1 LIPALTKAQKH
12 EIATKFEIPTMAAKN
27 PHRLQNEFLTH
38 LIKERTPVT
47 IFLLNG
53 VKLQGNIAGFDDF
66 CISITREGQLQAVYK
81 QEISTISTATPVTLW
96 EDPDAPPARKPSARL
111 GVKAMGGR
119 AGAGVAPRKVV
130 VERVRRI
137 PGTRSR

>member
-1 LIPALTKAQKH
+1 
-12 EIATKFEIPTMAAKN
+12 MAAKNN

-53 VKLQGNIAGFDDF
+53 VKLQGNISSYDDF
-66 CISITREGQLQAVYK
+66 CISLSQQGQVQAVYK
-81 QEISTISTATPVTLW
+81 QEISTITTSSPVMLW
-96 EDPDAPPARKPSARL
+96 EDPDAPPVRKP
-111 GVKAMGGR
+111 
-119 AGAGVAPRKVV
+119 APRSMAKPEPRKLV

-137 PGTRSR
+137 PSRSR